1 MTNIFEYIQPEL
13 LVLIPVLY
21 LIGFAIKK
29 SAINDKWIPLL
40 LGGCGILLASLYIM
54 AFNPLTCTQDFFMA
68 LFAGITQG
76 VLVAAASV
84 YGNQIVKQANKD
96 KTEEEKEEETDHDE
110 PVDKGE

>member
-1 MTNIFEYIQPEL
+1 MNWKEFIQPEL

-40 LGGCGILLASLYIM
+40 LGSCGILLASLYIM
-54 AFNPLTCTQDFFMA
+54 AFNPLTCPQDFFTA

-76 VLVAAASV
+76 VLCAGASV
-84 YGNQIVKQANKD
+84 FVNQVIKQAKE
-96 KTEEEKEEETDHDE
+96 KTSDDDASYEDSQN
-110 PVDKGE
+110 